1 MLIHYSITTLKCQQE
16 NLENFWVFSGTERD
30 ARGAKGKEKEK
41 SGQGEDS
48 FFEAKANKE
57 NEVYPEAIR

>member
-1 MLIHYSITTLKCQQE
+1 MLKCQQG

-41 SGQGEDS
+41 SGQGEDG
-48 FFEAKANKE
+48 FFEANKE

>member
-1 MLIHYSITTLKCQQE
+1 MLIHYSTTVLKCQQG

-30 ARGAKGKEKEK
+30 VRGAKGKEKEK

-48 FFEAKANKE
+48 FFEANKE